1 MAALR
6 YVILRH
12 DGVPE
17 PHFDLMFETAEGSAL
32 ATWRSPSWP
41 PTGEQQVE
49 KLPDHRRDY
58 LDYEG
63 PVSNDRGRVARVE
76 SGTYEPMPQYEP
88 LATVFQLCCNVGR
101 VRVLLLRRIGSAWSV
116 TLLTGRE

>member
-1 MAALR
+1 MPLR

-32 ATWRSPSWP
+32 ATWRSPLWP
-41 PTGEQQVE
+41 PVSEQRVE
-49 KLPDHRRDY
+49 KLPDHRREY

-76 SGTYEPMPQYEP
+76 CGTYETFPQDEP
-88 LATVFQLCCNVGR
+88 LAIAFRLRGHVEHER
-101 VRVLLLRRIGSAWSV
+101 VVLLRGNGGVWSAI
-116 TLLTGRE
+116 LLTGPE